1 MNPKLKSALVLG
13 GTLLLG
19 MVIGGLVT
27 GAVIGKR
34 AQRLALALGNEDRFV
49 GATMNFIE
57 PNPEKQ
63 DTVAHI
69 LHHYGATLASE
80 TKAYR
85 KQQILILDSLKH
97 DIMPLLTAEQQER
110 FQKRFEQ
117 IERVIKRLW
126 QGK

>member
-57 PNPEKQ
+57 PNPDKQ

-69 LHHYGATLASE
+69 LHHYGATMASE
-80 TKAYR
+80 TKIYR

-97 DIMPLLTAEQQER
+97 DIMPLLNEEQRER
-110 FQKRFEQ
+110 LQKRFEQ
-117 IERVIKRLW
+117 MERGRKRLF